1 VSRASEYFDYEE
13 IPGGD
18 GWYSWNPID
27 RTRFNYAILGELITR
42 REAGPAG
49 EVCRLRMVPEHRH
62 TNLQEMIH
70 GAATLALIDIALFA
84 TVHTLGNGEAGPSV
98 TLELSTQFVGAGKPE
113 LPLDA
118 VTEIV
123 RETGRMVF
131 LRGQV
136 VQEDHVVASFSGIV
150 RKLSSRGGA

>member
-1 VSRASEYFDYEE
+1 MGTGGRRDLTRRETDRAAARRQ
-13 IPGGD
+13 
-18 GWYSWNPID
+18 D
-27 RTRFNYAILGELITR
+27 RTRFNYAVLGELITR
-42 REAGPAG
+42 REG
-49 EVCRLRMVPEHRH
+49 ESCRLRMIPEHRH
-62 TNLQEMIH
+62 TNLQAMIH
-70 GAATLALIDIALFA
+70 GATTLALIDIALFA
-84 TVHTLGNGEAGPSV
+84 TVHLLGTGEAGPSV
-98 TLELSTQFVGAGKPE
+98 TLELSTQFVGAGKPD

>member
-1 VSRASEYFDYEE
+1 
-13 IPGGD
+13 
-18 GWYSWNPID
+18 
-27 RTRFNYAILGELITR
+27 
-42 REAGPAG
+42 
-49 EVCRLRMVPEHRH
+49 MVPEHRH

-84 TVHTLGNGEAGPSV
+84 AVHTLGNGEAGPSV

-136 VQEDHVVASFSGIV
+136 VQDDHIVAGFSGIV